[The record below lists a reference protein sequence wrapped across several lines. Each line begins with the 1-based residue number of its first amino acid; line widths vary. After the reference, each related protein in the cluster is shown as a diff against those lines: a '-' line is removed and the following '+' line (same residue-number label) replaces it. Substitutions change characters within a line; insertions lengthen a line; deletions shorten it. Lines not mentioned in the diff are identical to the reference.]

1 MTLTTVNDRGLTTP
15 IDLLDN
21 EKIRFG
27 TGNDFE
33 IYHSGSDSFIDEN
46 GSGDLKIRTVNG
58 NGIQLLSGS
67 ENMITCSTDGAVK
80 VYYDNSQKLE
90 SDNGGVKITGRLHFG
105 GSETYQIKIDDNQ
118 KIRFGAGDDLQIYHD
133 GDNSYITH
141 HNTGNF
147 KIQSHNASVQIQT
160 NGTESSANFE
170 ANGKVELYYD
180 NSKKLETT
188 STGAT
193 ITGKLLFDSATEQ
206 TIKLADNRHIHFG
219 DGADLK
225 IYHDGSNSYIND
237 GGTGDLYIRGS
248 SNVRITD
255 TDNNKMILC
264 QDGGETQLYYD
275 GAEKLN
281 TLAGGIEVN
290 DGSSGDSGITAIVKL
305 NGSANNNND
314 GTELVFQRAGS
325 NAGRIQCQKVN
336 NNNTSDLIFHTRAS
350 NTVSESVRM
359 TPAGVKITSSGASP
373 NNSNWDTASAVMT
386 SGSYGG
392 GIAMIDGSA
401 GFVQYLDT
409 SGANWYLKSGADDAT
424 PETNIKASHNGA
436 VNLYYDNN
444 KKLETTSW
452 GVEVTGRAK
461 VKANDTADYAF
472 WAQNDGDSSNR
483 YGILIQ
489 CGGDAA
495 SGTNYALGVADG
507 DGTTQGYLTFTGGT
521 LSLVAFTASHPCI
534 IPDAD
539 NPSDSSMAYPYGTLL
554 ETISIQYSKNKKD
567 GSDTERGIRYKVQKT
582 QSANSRKVLGAYAGS
597 MNGGPEGQ
605 TNEHDVYVLGDGHI
619 LVNNAGGNIEIGDGI
634 CSSAT
639 AGIGQKAT
647 ANPSMIIGIAQEA
660 ITFTGSETKLVAVQ
674 YGLQQFIPWT

>member
-21 EKIRFG
+21 ETIRFG
-27 TGNDFE
+27 TGNDLQLL
-33 IYHSGSDSFIDEN
+33 HNGNHSFIQNNTGHIHILNNVDDDDDGNIIIQAKNGEN
-46 GSGDLKIRTVNG
+46 SIVCND
-58 NGIQLLSGS
+58 
-67 ENMITCSTDGAVK
+67 DGAVDL
-80 VYYDNSQKLE
+80 YYNGSKKIETTDSGVRIPDSQKYEVGAGADMLLFHNGTNNYIR
-90 SDNGGVKITGRLHFG
+90 SDNGTL
-105 GSETYQIKIDDNQ
+105 YIDSSCGEQMVTAVPN
-118 KIRFGAGDDLQIYHD
+118 GA
-133 GDNSYITH
+133 
-141 HNTGNF
+141 
-147 KIQSHNASVQIQT
+147 
-160 NGTESSANFE
+160 
-170 ANGKVELYYD
+170 VELYYD
-180 NSKKLETT
+180 GTKKLETA
-188 STGAT
+188 SFGLRASDSFYCDEHIVIDNDTG
-193 ITGKLLFDSATEQ
+193 I
-206 TIKLADNRHIHFG
+206 IKLGTA
-219 DGADLK
+219 ADLQ

-264 QDGGETQLYYD
+264 QDGGETQLYYN

-281 TLAGGIEVN
+281 TRAGGIEVN

-409 SGANWYLKSGADDAT
+409 SGANWYLKSAADDDT

-436 VNLYYDNN
+436 VKLYYDNN